1 MYGDL
6 KGGFEFISDTAEHT
20 GRFCLIYFKEDTVI
34 NAITVQNATGN
45 SLAGETFVARRQA
58 VWDCHQHH
66 ADQWRLSCLSRLM
79 ALADSLG
86 KVATNVLKALGADV
100 TIRYVTSGTY
110 NTATGLSGESVSD
123 TNVKGVVEA
132 VSKSEVNSLIQA
144 EDKRLIVS
152 AEELATAPGT
162 KDRVVI
168 SSVVYQIISVNTVE
182 QDNTAITH
190 ELILR
195 G

>member
-1 MYGDL
+1 
-6 KGGFEFISDTAEHT
+6 
-20 GRFCLIYFKEDTVI
+20 
-34 NAITVQNATGN
+34 
-45 SLAGETFVARRQA
+45 
-58 VWDCHQHH
+58 
-66 ADQWRLSCLSRLM
+66 M

-86 KVATNVLKALGADV
+86 KVATNVLKALGGDV

-110 NTATGLSGESVSD
+110 NTTTGLSGETVSD

-132 VSKSEVNSLIQA
+132 VQVAEANGLIQA

-152 AEELATAPGT
+152 AVELPTSPGT

-168 SSVVYQIISVNTVE
+168 SSVVYQIISVTTVE
-182 QDNTAITH
+182 QDNTAITY

>member
-1 MYGDL
+1 
-6 KGGFEFISDTAEHT
+6 
-20 GRFCLIYFKEDTVI
+20 
-34 NAITVQNATGN
+34 
-45 SLAGETFVARRQA
+45 
-58 VWDCHQHH
+58 
-66 ADQWRLSCLSRLM
+66 M

-86 KVATNVLKALGADV
+86 KVATSVLKSLGADV

-110 NTATGLSGESVSD
+110 NTTTGLSGETVSD

>member
-1 MYGDL
+1 
-6 KGGFEFISDTAEHT
+6 
-20 GRFCLIYFKEDTVI
+20 
-34 NAITVQNATGN
+34 
-45 SLAGETFVARRQA
+45 
-58 VWDCHQHH
+58 
-66 ADQWRLSCLSRLM
+66 M

-110 NTATGLSGESVSD
+110 NTTTGLSGETVSD
-123 TNVKGVVEA
+123 TNIKGVVEA

-182 QDNTAITH
+182 QDNTAITY
-190 ELILR
+190 ELVLR

>member
-1 MYGDL
+1 
-6 KGGFEFISDTAEHT
+6 
-20 GRFCLIYFKEDTVI
+20 
-34 NAITVQNATGN
+34 
-45 SLAGETFVARRQA
+45 
-58 VWDCHQHH
+58 
-66 ADQWRLSCLSRLM
+66 M

-110 NTATGLSGESVSD
+110 NTTTGLSGETVSD
-123 TNVKGVVEA
+123 TNIKGVVEA

-182 QDNTAITH
+182 QDNTAITY

>member
-1 MYGDL
+1 
-6 KGGFEFISDTAEHT
+6 
-20 GRFCLIYFKEDTVI
+20 
-34 NAITVQNATGN
+34 
-45 SLAGETFVARRQA
+45 
-58 VWDCHQHH
+58 
-66 ADQWRLSCLSRLM
+66 M

-86 KVATNVLKALGADV
+86 KVATNVLKALGGDV
-100 TIRYVTSGTY
+100 TIRYVTSGAY
-110 NTATGLSGESVSD
+110 NTTTGLSGETVSD

-132 VSKSEVNSLIQA
+132 VQKSEANGLIQA

-168 SSVVYQIISVNTVE
+168 SSVVYQIISVTTVE
-182 QDNTAITH
+182 QDNTAITY
-190 ELILR
+190 EMILR

>member
-1 MYGDL
+1 
-6 KGGFEFISDTAEHT
+6 
-20 GRFCLIYFKEDTVI
+20 
-34 NAITVQNATGN
+34 
-45 SLAGETFVARRQA
+45 
-58 VWDCHQHH
+58 
-66 ADQWRLSCLSRLM
+66 M

-110 NTATGLSGESVSD
+110 NTTTGLSGETVSD
-123 TNVKGVVEA
+123 TNVKGVVQA
-132 VSKSEVNSLIQA
+132 VSKSEVNSLIEAQ
-144 EDKRLIVS
+144 DKLLIVS

-168 SSVVYQIISVNTVE
+168 SSVVYQIISVNTLE
-182 QDNTAITH
+182 QDNTAITY
-190 ELILR
+190 EMVLR

>member
-1 MYGDL
+1 
-6 KGGFEFISDTAEHT
+6 
-20 GRFCLIYFKEDTVI
+20 
-34 NAITVQNATGN
+34 
-45 SLAGETFVARRQA
+45 
-58 VWDCHQHH
+58 
-66 ADQWRLSCLSRLM
+66 M
-79 ALADSLG
+79 ALADAVRKAASKATAKLG
-86 KVATNVLKALGADV
+86 GDV
-100 TIRYVTSGTY
+100 TIRYVTSGSY
-110 NTATGLSGESVSD
+110 NTTTGLSGETVSD

-132 VSKSEVNSLIQA
+132 VSTSEVNSLIQA

-182 QDNTAITH
+182 QDNTAITY

>member
-1 MYGDL
+1 
-6 KGGFEFISDTAEHT
+6 
-20 GRFCLIYFKEDTVI
+20 
-34 NAITVQNATGN
+34 
-45 SLAGETFVARRQA
+45 
-58 VWDCHQHH
+58 
-66 ADQWRLSCLSRLM
+66 M

-100 TIRYVTSGTY
+100 TIRYVTSGSY
-110 NTATGLSGESVSD
+110 NTTTGLSAESVSD
-123 TNVKGVVEA
+123 TNVKGVVQA
-132 VSKSEVNSLIQA
+132 VAKSEVNSLIEAQ
-144 EDKRLIVS
+144 DKRLIVS
-152 AEELATAPGT
+152 AEELAAAPGT

-182 QDNTAITH
+182 QDNTAITY

>member
-1 MYGDL
+1 
-6 KGGFEFISDTAEHT
+6 
-20 GRFCLIYFKEDTVI
+20 
-34 NAITVQNATGN
+34 
-45 SLAGETFVARRQA
+45 
-58 VWDCHQHH
+58 
-66 ADQWRLSCLSRLM
+66 M

-100 TIRYVTSGTY
+100 TIRYVTSAAY
-110 NTATGLSGESVSD
+110 NTTTGLSGETVSD
-123 TNVKGVVEA
+123 TNVKGVVQA
-132 VSKSEVNSLIQA
+132 VSKSEVNSLIEAQ
-144 EDKRLIVS
+144 DKRLIVS

-182 QDNTAITH
+182 QDNTAITY
-190 ELILR
+190 EMVLR

>member
-1 MYGDL
+1 
-6 KGGFEFISDTAEHT
+6 
-20 GRFCLIYFKEDTVI
+20 
-34 NAITVQNATGN
+34 
-45 SLAGETFVARRQA
+45 
-58 VWDCHQHH
+58 
-66 ADQWRLSCLSRLM
+66 M

-86 KVATNVLKALGADV
+86 KAASSILKALGADV
-100 TIRYVTSGTY
+100 TIRFVTAGSYDT
-110 NTATGLSGESVSD
+110 TAGAVTETTSD
-123 TNVKGVVEA
+123 TELKGVVDA

-144 EDKRLIVS
+144 DDKRLIIS
-152 AEELATAPGT
+152 ADDVATAPGT

-168 SSVVYQIISVNTVE
+168 GSTIFQIITVNTIE

>member
-1 MYGDL
+1 
-6 KGGFEFISDTAEHT
+6 
-20 GRFCLIYFKEDTVI
+20 
-34 NAITVQNATGN
+34 
-45 SLAGETFVARRQA
+45 
-58 VWDCHQHH
+58 
-66 ADQWRLSCLSRLM
+66 WRLPCLSRLM

-86 KVATNVLKALGADV
+86 KVATNVLKALGGDV

-110 NTATGLSGESVSD
+110 NTTTGLSGETVSD

-132 VSKSEVNSLIQA
+132 VQVAEANGLIQA

-152 AEELATAPGT
+152 AEELPTSPGT

-168 SSVVYQIISVNTVE
+168 SSVVYQIISVTTVE
-182 QDNTAITH
+182 QDNTAITY

>member
-1 MYGDL
+1 
-6 KGGFEFISDTAEHT
+6 
-20 GRFCLIYFKEDTVI
+20 
-34 NAITVQNATGN
+34 
-45 SLAGETFVARRQA
+45 
-58 VWDCHQHH
+58 
-66 ADQWRLSCLSRLM
+66 M

-100 TIRYVTSGTY
+100 TIRYVTSGSY
-110 NTATGLSGESVSD
+110 NTTTGLSGETTSD
-123 TNVKGVVEA
+123 TNVKGMVQA
-132 VSKSEVNSLIQA
+132 VAKSEVNSLIEAQ
-144 EDKRLIVS
+144 DKRLIVS

-182 QDNTAITH
+182 QDNTAITY